1 MVGMFDSIAPRYDLL
16 NRLLSF
22 RRDIAWRRRLAK
34 LVAQHRCHR
43 VLDLATGT
51 GDVLLALAKKRAAQ
65 MAVGIDLAPKML
77 TLAQKKLAKNRAP
90 QTFSAVQANAG
101 VTSFRHD
108 SFDAATIAFGIRN
121 IPDVPET
128 LREIHRVLKP
138 GGRLFV
144 LEFSL
149 PTNPLVRALYLAYFR
164 YAVPAI
170 AGWIGQNRAAYA
182 YLNRSVEK
190 FPYGQDFCSLLAASG
205 FVNSSF
211 ESLTYG
217 VAAIYQGVKSSG

>member
-1 MVGMFDSIAPRYDLL
+1 MFDSIAPRYDLL

-34 LVAQHRCHR
+34 LVAQHPCHC

-51 GDVLLALAKKRAAQ
+51 GDVLMALAKKRAVQ
-65 MAVGIDLAPKML
+65 MAVGIDLAPEML
-77 TLAQKKLAKNRAP
+77 ARAREKLAKGRAP
-90 QTFSAVQANAG
+90 HTFAAIQANAAI
-101 VTSFRHD
+101 TSFRD
-108 SFDAATIAFGIRN
+108 ASFDAATIAFGIRN
-121 IPDVPET
+121 MADAPGA
-128 LREIHRVLKP
+128 LREFHRVLKP

-170 AGWIGQNRAAYA
+170 GGWIARNRAAYA
-182 YLNRSVEK
+182 YLNRSVES
-190 FPYGQDFCSLLAASG
+190 FPYGTNFCALLSAAG
-205 FVNSSF
+205 FIDVNF
-211 ESLTYG
+211 VPLTFG

>member
-1 MVGMFDSIAPRYDLL
+1 MFDSIAPRYDLL

-34 LVAQHRCHR
+34 LVGQHHCHR

-51 GDVLLALAKKRAAQ
+51 GDVLLALAENNAAH
-65 MAVGIDLAPKML
+65 MAVGIDLAPEML
-77 TLAQKKLAKNRAP
+77 TLAQRKLAKSGAP
-90 QTFSAVQANAG
+90 QTFSAIQANAG
-101 VTSFRHD
+101 ITSFRHA

-121 IPDVPET
+121 IPNVSET

-138 GGRLFV
+138 GGLLFV

-149 PTNPLVRALYLAYFR
+149 PANPLVRAMYLAYFR

-170 AGWIGQNRAAYA
+170 GGWIGRNRAAYD
-182 YLNRSVEK
+182 YLNRSVEA
-190 FPYGQDFCSLLAASG
+190 FPYGPQFCALLSAAG
-205 FVNSSF
+205 FIHITV
-211 ESLTYG
+211 ESLTFG
-217 VAAIYQGVKSSG
+217 IAAIYIGVKSCG